1 MKSKYTHNL
10 NNANIILGI
19 HITFK
24 LGIILILFIIQY
36 TTIWVKEMY
45 LSIIKTSIYIQI
57 FIFLTLCIIMI
68 ALNNPNLMDFCYT
81 FLNFFYL
88 VVSILEL
95 GIIIS
100 EIYFMIQNF
109 QKFIFVFHECPYYRT
124 YKEISDLEYKRT
136 CLYYITDYNN
146 ELPHKYICYYNSE
159 NEYLNNFC
167 DGLMCRKNNN
177 KQKINENV
185 KCYGNVDKSNINF
198 DKDREFYLKEMELIN
213 RYRQSNLYACF
224 RSEKL
229 IKDENIFNK
238 KCPDSNPIRNMI
250 IFLYIDIIIHLLID
264 FLFIYEFILFQRI
277 KDIYMSLINSRNR
290 IPINASNDED
300 TRNENSEEN
309 KQTFNTD
316 NRISMRSH
324 SQNGSQKE
332 NSQTFIVVEGF
343 DNYGNIK
350 DIKNSNRADL
360 NEYIEYYEKS
370 ENKNE
375 NNCENDNVGILK
387 RSKLLNKNKS
397 KKVNINEKK
406 QLYSNL
412 KMEITRNEEYCINS
426 INFIINKKKRNKN
439 IEEEALN
446 EKNHNTNINIDN
458 KNLIS
463 IKIND
468 NKKYKKTNQNNINNS
483 DENNLFND
491 GIEVLKTKIKK
502 NKSNSKSKINNLS
515 VKVNNSFNISLKK
528 ELSQKNIFTN
538 FNRNNSGDK
547 AFEKTFKSLKN
558 DIMKNINK
566 KLKNKNKN
574 LSLSNSSEGIK
585 IKEDEKEEKEEK
597 NNKKKSED
605 NNKNSDKKNNLS
617 NDYHKGSE
625 KEKNTFDTLDPI
637 VSELSL
643 NEESEK
649 NNLKKDSIL
658 NIQSE
663 GKMPN
668 LKFTPIIN
676 PNIK

>member
-100 EIYFMIQNF
+100 EIFFMIQNF

-136 CLYYITDYNN
+136 CLYYITNYNN

-198 DKDREFYLKEMELIN
+198 DKDSEFYLKEMELIN

-264 FLFIYEFILFQRI
+264 FLFIYEFILFQKI

-290 IPINASNDED
+290 IPINALNDED

-439 IEEEALN
+439 IE
-446 EKNHNTNINIDN
+446 
-458 KNLIS
+458 
-463 IKIND
+463 
-468 NKKYKKTNQNNINNS
+468 
-483 DENNLFND
+483 
-491 GIEVLKTKIKK
+491 TK
-502 NKSNSKSKINNLS
+502 
-515 VKVNNSFNISLKK
+515 
-528 ELSQKNIFTN
+528 
-538 FNRNNSGDK
+538 
-547 AFEKTFKSLKN
+547 
-558 DIMKNINK
+558 
-566 KLKNKNKN
+566 
-574 LSLSNSSEGIK
+574 
-585 IKEDEKEEKEEK
+585 
-597 NNKKKSED
+597 
-605 NNKNSDKKNNLS
+605 
-617 NDYHKGSE
+617 
-625 KEKNTFDTLDPI
+625 
-637 VSELSL
+637 
-643 NEESEK
+643 
-649 NNLKKDSIL
+649 
-658 NIQSE
+658 
-663 GKMPN
+663 
-668 LKFTPIIN
+668 
-676 PNIK
+676 

>member
-24 LGIILILFIIQY
+24 IGIILILFIVQY
-36 TTIWVKEMY
+36 STIWVKELY
-45 LSIIKTSIYIQI
+45 LTILKTSIYIQI

-81 FLNFFYL
+81 FLNYFYL
-88 VVSILEL
+88 VVSIIEL

-100 EIYFMIQNF
+100 EICFMIQNF
-109 QKFIFVFHECPYYRT
+109 QKFITFFHECPYYRT
-124 YKEISDLEYKRT
+124 YKEITDLEYKRT
-136 CLYYITDYNN
+136 CLYYIADYNN
-146 ELPHKYICYYNSE
+146 ELPYKYICYYNSE
-159 NEYLNNFC
+159 NEYLNSFC
-167 DGLMCRKNNN
+167 DGVMCKKNND

-185 KCYGNVDKSNINF
+185 KCYGNVDKSSINF
-198 DKDREFYLKEMELIN
+198 DKDSEFYLKEMELIS

-224 RSEKL
+224 RSQKL

-250 IFLYIDIIIHLLID
+250 IFLYIDIIIHFLID
-264 FLFIYEFILFQRI
+264 FLFIYEFILFQKI
-277 KDIYMSLINSRNR
+277 KDIYMILINSRNR
-290 IPINASNDED
+290 IPINASNDDD
-300 TRNENSEEN
+300 TRNENSEN
-309 KQTFNTD
+309 RQTFNTD

-324 SQNGSQKE
+324 SQNSSQKE

-350 DIKNSNRADL
+350 DSKISNKEDL
-360 NEYIEYYEKS
+360 NEYIEYYDKS
-370 ENKNE
+370 DE
-375 NNCENDNVGILK
+375 NNFENDNVGILK
-387 RSKLLNKNKS
+387 KSKLLNKNK
-397 KKVNINEKK
+397 KVNIYEKK

-412 KMEITRNEEYCINS
+412 KMEITKNEEYCINS
-426 INFIINKKKRNKN
+426 INFIINKKKRNSNIKEETINYKN
-439 IEEEALN
+439 N
-446 EKNHNTNINIDN
+446 NINKDN
-458 KNLIS
+458 QNIIK

-468 NKKYKKTNQNNINNS
+468 NQKIKIKNQNNINNS
-483 DENNLFND
+483 KENNLFKD
-491 GIEVLKTKIKK
+491 GVEVIKTKNKK
-502 NKSNSKSKINNLS
+502 DKSNSKSKINNLS
-515 VKVNNSFNISLKK
+515 VIVNNNFSLSLKK
-528 ELSQKNIFTN
+528 ELSQKNIFSN

-547 AFEKTFKSLKN
+547 AFAKTFKSLKN
-558 DIMKNINK
+558 DIMKNMNK
-566 KLKNKNKN
+566 KHKSKNKN

-585 IKEDEKEEKEEK
+585 IKKDEKEEKEE
-597 NNKKKSED
+597 NNNEKKSEYNS
-605 NNKNSDKKNNLS
+605 NNGDKKNNLF
-617 NDYHKGSE
+617 NDHHRESE

-637 VSELSL
+637 TSELSL
-643 NEESEK
+643 NDESEK

-658 NIQSE
+658 NNQSE

>member
-24 LGIILILFIIQY
+24 IGIILILFIVQY
-36 TTIWVKEMY
+36 TTIWVKEIY
-45 LSIIKTSIYIQI
+45 LTIIKSSIYIQI

-81 FLNFFYL
+81 FLNYFYL
-88 VVSILEL
+88 VVSIIEL
-95 GIIIS
+95 GIIIA

-109 QKFIFVFHECPYYRT
+109 QKFITVFHECPYYRT
-124 YKEISDLEYKRT
+124 YKEITDLEYKRT

-159 NEYLNNFC
+159 NEYHNNFC
-167 DGLMCRKNNN
+167 DGLMCKKNND

-185 KCYGNVDKSNINF
+185 KCYGNIDKGNINF
-198 DKDREFYLKEMELIN
+198 DKDSEYYLKEMELIS
-213 RYRQSNLYACF
+213 RYKQSNLYACF
-224 RSEKL
+224 RSQKL
-229 IKDENIFNK
+229 AKDDNIFNK

-250 IFLYIDIIIHLLID
+250 IFLYIVIIIHFLID

-332 NSQTFIVVEGF
+332 NSQTFIVVEGI
-343 DNYGNIK
+343 DNYRNIK
-350 DIKNSNRADL
+350 DIKNSNIADL
-360 NEYIEYYEKS
+360 NEYIEYYQKS
-370 ENKNE
+370 ESE

-387 RSKLLNKNKS
+387 KSKLLNKS
-397 KKVNINEKK
+397 KKVNVNEKK

-412 KMEITRNEEYCINS
+412 KMEITKNEEYCINS

-439 IEEEALN
+439 IKEEALN
-446 EKNHNTNINIDN
+446 DKKHNTNINIDN
-458 KNLIS
+458 KNLIN
-463 IKIND
+463 IKISE
-468 NKKYKKTNQNNINNS
+468 NKKFKKTNQNNTKNS
-483 DENNLFND
+483 DESDLFND
-491 GIEVLKTKIKK
+491 GVEVIKTKNKK
-502 NKSNSKSKINNLS
+502 NKSNSKSKSKINNLS
-515 VKVNNSFNISLKK
+515 VIVNNNFNISLKK
-528 ELSQKNIFTN
+528 ELSQKNIFSI

-547 AFEKTFKSLKN
+547 IFEKTFKSLKN

-566 KLKNKNKN
+566 KLKSKNKN

-585 IKEDEKEEKEEK
+585 IKEDEKEEKEE
-597 NNKKKSED
+597 NNNDKKSED
-605 NNKNSDKKNNLS
+605 NNNTNNKKNNLS
-617 NDYHKGSE
+617 NDYHKESE

-637 VSELSL
+637 ISELSL

-658 NIQSE
+658 NNQSQ
-663 GKMPN
+663 GKFSN

-676 PNIK
+676 LNIK